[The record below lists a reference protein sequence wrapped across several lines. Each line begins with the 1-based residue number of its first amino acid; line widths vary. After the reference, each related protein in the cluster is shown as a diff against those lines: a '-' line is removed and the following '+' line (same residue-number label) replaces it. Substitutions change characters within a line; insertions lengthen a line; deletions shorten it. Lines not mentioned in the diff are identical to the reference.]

1 MNCNDLKAHKRYLLT
16 AALSAATVAA
26 LAASTAS
33 AAAIP
38 GLHAEFRSINAANI
52 ADAVNGV
59 FDPAAFKTAFENGA
73 ALSVTQLAPAEGLS
87 LEDTDD
93 LPSTDNWAGLVTGT
107 IDIPTSGR
115 YTLSATL
122 GGAFYL
128 ALDGR
133 PVMQSKNSQPCAT
146 VVYLE
151 EGAHAI
157 EIGIAKTT
165 GTASLAIS
173 ALELGAASAAVIPLS
188 WLSYD
193 ADAGSSVI
201 TPANGDAIYASVGT
215 TVVSAQG
222 GTLASIGINAGASA
236 ELYGAANASSLYG
249 AGDLS
254 IGPCIYTKA
263 ITSDADTDLDP
274 AKTYTHLVSF
284 PVSGGNATTPTVNG
298 VTFDGSGTVAVNRM
312 NGNFRENKFSDT
324 VSDYR
329 TICTSSQY
337 GCPDFVVILSGLTPG
352 AIYDFRYYWRTR
364 NEHAP
369 RNATFVFYGQDANG
383 STITNGIATYALEE
397 VFGTGA
403 DKCGF
408 IGCRYR
414 AGADGKANL
423 RVISAD
429 TSSIYKAAFLYAV
442 SNELLANGSD
452 DDDALELAPAA
463 GERASFYGSLAG
475 AGSATV
481 SGAGEQLLGGA
492 VSLDAPIAVES
503 GRLILAD
510 GANVASGVAVAS
522 GATVEMRGGAHLGG
536 LSGAGALDLKYGD
549 TRLFG
554 DVGTDGNLGAIPNFR
569 IVHFTNDVSSGV
581 SPSKK
586 YHIAFD
592 YQNNNAP
599 DITAPVVVNEVPF
612 RPTAASGYDMRT
624 VYAYVSGTPVNAT
637 SGNEANMRLEST
649 ESLYSILSAMRY
661 PNWRTAP
668 NTNNYQIDSLTS
680 GKTYEV
686 RFYGRNWGSSANRTV
701 TFTFTPS
708 SGASSESHTV
718 SLDVEGAASPY
729 YIAIRFTAT
738 SSSYTVSVYSP
749 NGDGWSLYGATVE
762 LVESGVND
770 RAFLDVAEDATF
782 AGTVVGGG
790 SVQKNGAGTLTLS
803 GGVDSA
809 GFWYVNHG
817 GLRLANANASVG
829 EVAVSRLAGN
839 AASFGGVGSVDGSV
853 GIPGASTFVLGAPG
867 AGGTLAVG
875 GKVTLGNGATV
886 VVEGANGA
894 LGSCSAAEWA
904 LPSALSIK
912 PQSRSTAST
921 PLFVCPTGFGNVDTT
936 GWTVY
941 KPNGSVNADATVTLS
956 GDGTTLLL
964 SQTSPFVLSVR

>member
-1 MNCNDLKAHKRYLLT
+1 
-16 AALSAATVAA
+16 
-26 LAASTAS
+26 
-33 AAAIP
+33 
-38 GLHAEFRSINAANI
+38 
-52 ADAVNGV
+52 
-59 FDPAAFKTAFENGA
+59 
-73 ALSVTQLAPAEGLS
+73 
-87 LEDTDD
+87 
-93 LPSTDNWAGLVTGT
+93 
-107 IDIPTSGR
+107 
-115 YTLSATL
+115 
-122 GGAFYL
+122 
-128 ALDGR
+128 
-133 PVMQSKNSQPCAT
+133 
-146 VVYLE
+146 
-151 EGAHAI
+151 
-157 EIGIAKTT
+157 
-165 GTASLAIS
+165 
-173 ALELGAASAAVIPLS
+173 
-188 WLSYD
+188 
-193 ADAGSSVI
+193 
-201 TPANGDAIYASVGT
+201 
-215 TVVSAQG
+215 
-222 GTLASIGINAGASA
+222 
-236 ELYGAANASSLYG
+236 
-249 AGDLS
+249 
-254 IGPCIYTKA
+254 
-263 ITSDADTDLDP
+263 
-274 AKTYTHLVSF
+274 
-284 PVSGGNATTPTVNG
+284 
-298 VTFDGSGTVAVNRM
+298 M

-324 VSDYR
+324 ASDYR

-369 RNATFVFYGQDANG
+369 RNATFVFYGQDVNG
-383 STITNGIATYALEE
+383 NTITNGVATYALEE
-397 VFGTGA
+397 VFGTGV

-429 TSSIYKAAFLYAV
+429 TSNIYKAAFLYAV
-442 SNELLANGSD
+442 SNELISN
-452 DDDALELAPAA
+452 DAAGDAALDLAPAA
-463 GERASFYGSLAG
+463 GERASFFGSLSG
-475 AGSATV
+475 AGSVTV
-481 SGAGEQLLGGA
+481 SGTGEQLLGGA
-492 VSLDAPIAVES
+492 VSLDAPIAVSS

-554 DVGTDGNLGAIPNFR
+554 DVGNDGNLGAISNFR

-599 DITAPVVVNEVPF
+599 DITAPAVVNEVPF

-637 SGNEANMRLEST
+637 SGSEANMRLAST

-668 NTNNYQIDSLTS
+668 NTNNYQIDSLAS

-686 RFYGRNWGSSANRTV
+686 RFYERNWGSSANRTV
-701 TFTFTPS
+701 KFTFTPN
-708 SGASSESHTV
+708 SGASSEEHTV
-718 SLDVEGAASPY
+718 SLDTEGASSPY

-738 SSSYTVSVYSP
+738 SSSYTVTVYSP

-762 LVESGVND
+762 LVEGGVND

-790 SVQKNGAGTLTLS
+790 SVQKNGVGTLTLS

-809 GFWYVNHG
+809 GFWYVNQG

-839 AASFGGVGSVDGSV
+839 AASFGGIGSVDGSV
-853 GIPGASTFVLGAPG
+853 GIPGASTLVLGAPG
-867 AGGTLAVG
+867 TGGTLSVG
-875 GKVTLGNGATV
+875 GKVALGSGATV
-886 VVEGANGA
+886 VVEGADGA
-894 LGSCSAAEWA
+894 LGSCAAAEWA
-904 LPSALSIK
+904 LPATLSIR
-912 PQSRSTAST
+912 PQSRSTTST
-921 PLFVCPTGFGNVDTT
+921 PLFICPTGFGNVDTT

-941 KPNGSVNADATVTLS
+941 KPNGSVNVDATVTLS

-964 SQTSPFVLSVR
+964 SQTLPFVLTVR